1 MTNNVKARRLFFAL
15 LPNDQVRS
23 QIVEN
28 FSRIR
33 QAKHGRVI
41 QPHNLHI
48 TLHFVGS
55 VTEDIK
61 ECMHVAATTIR
72 ADRFVF
78 NLDCY
83 GYFPRAK
90 IFWMGCQET
99 PDELTRLHKKLEAAL
114 ENCGYRGEA
123 RSFTPHIT
131 LMRKCEQEEPLDAD
145 FSLEWPVDEFALVE
159 SRSDK
164 HGVNYQ
170 LVEKYPLSDKL
181 GKSSL

>member
-1 MTNNVKARRLFFAL
+1 MKTRRLFFAL
-15 LPNDQVRS
+15 WPDDQVRS

-72 ADRFVF
+72 ADSFVC

-83 GYFPRAK
+83 GFFPRAK
-90 IFWMGCQET
+90 IFWMGCKEM
-99 PDELTRLHKKLEAAL
+99 PNELIQLHRKLGTVL
-114 ENCGYRGEA
+114 KNCGYPAEE

-170 LVEKYPLSDKL
+170 LIEKYPLSDKL